1 MLKRHFE
8 WANPIHSSF
17 YYCTAVDVN
26 GAGCTYA
33 NDSEKA
39 VQDHIRERHP
49 GSGAT
54 PRRFGMSP
62 FHGGMATIGPSC
74 SITAAV
80 AAVCTMPGIPDIDA
94 TLLRAFRGST
104 ADTAREVIGALGLQ
118 LPTSPGWA
126 LEKLTAQDDAIRRAF
141 AATAR
146 QDIYCSW
153 CGETEEGQPEP
164 QIATVT
170 YEAPAGGLPGTTA
183 TAISEAFGH
192 VSANLPHHCP
202 ACRTEGAT
210 LSALSVFLFGE
221 AVAITV
227 IPPAG
232 NQKAV
237 GLPELPLEVMLPT
250 ALFSQNPYK
259 LHAAICATT
268 SKHVVAYVLCREDGK
283 EQWHRY
289 DGTVHDTDVPPPDP
303 ATIDTLIFTR
313 APYKPAGEGDN
324 EEDTGT
330 HPVRPTRPTA
340 PPPPPS
346 RDPWGRTTYGMHPD
360 TAEHEEEDTGIEPRT
375 AEPRT
380 ETHTPPTQPPG
391 TEGRERRAT
400 RPRACTRSP
409 TRPPR
414 TCHKPPTRHGTDF
427 ATARTRQ
434 HSRPGR
440 STARSA
446 RAHGHRAPAGNSRP
460 ATLTPPTPGRW

>member
-62 FHGGMATIGPSC
+62 LHGGMATIGPSC

-237 GLPELPLEVMLPT
+237 GLPEWPLEVMLPT

-346 RDPWGRTTYGMHPD
+346 RDPW
-360 TAEHEEEDTGIEPRT
+360 A
-375 AEPRT
+375 AQ
-380 ETHTPPTQPPG
+380 PT
-391 TEGRERRAT
+391 
-400 RPRACTRSP
+400 ACTRTPRSKRRKTP
-409 TRPPR
+409 GSHPGRPSHGR
-414 TCHKPPTRHGTDF
+414 RHTHHPPSHPAPKGGRGERHDRER
-427 ATARTRQ
+427 AHRA
-434 HSRPGR
+434 RPGR
-440 STARSA
+440 RGRVTNLRRGTAPISPRREHGSTADRDDPLPGLPAHMDIA
-446 RAHGHRAPAGNSRP
+446 RPP
-460 ATLTPPTPGRW
+460 ATADQPP